1 MVARWTGIPVTSIK
15 EDEQQKLL
23 RIEEE
28 LHRRVISQDKAITA
42 LARAIRRSRAGLKAP
57 GRPVGCFLFLGPTG
71 VGKTEVARRL
81 AEFLFGSEKSLIRFD
96 MSEYMEKHSVSK
108 LIGAPPG
115 YVGYE
120 EGGQLTERVRRTP
133 YSVILLDEIEKAH
146 PDVYN
151 ILLQVFEDGQ
161 LTDGLGNTVDFRNTI
176 IIMTS
181 NIGARQLQKQSAT
194 RFPVGTDE
202 FAAAK
207 SQDDMVMTEVK
218 RVFNPEFLNR
228 LDEVILFNSLT
239 DDDLLRIIDLLV
251 GQINETLIHR
261 QVQIALT
268 PEARQWILEKTCGD
282 RNYGARPLRRAL
294 QKYVEDPLSE
304 ALIQGGLQR
313 PATLEIYLS
322 ADGLLFR
329 PVVEATPVAH

>member
-1 MVARWTGIPVTSIK
+1 
-15 EDEQQKLL
+15 
-23 RIEEE
+23 
-28 LHRRVISQDKAITA
+28 
-42 LARAIRRSRAGLKAP
+42 GLKAP

-81 AEFLFGSEKSLIRFD
+81 AEFLFGTEKSLVRFD

-133 YSVILLDEIEKAH
+133 YSIILLDEIEKAH

-176 IIMTS
+176 LILTS
-181 NIGARQLQKQSAT
+181 NIGARALQKQAT
-194 RFPVGTDE
+194 LGFQSSVGDTH
-202 FAAAK
+202 AK
-207 SQDDMVMTEVK
+207 SLDDIVMTEVK

-228 LDEVILFNSLT
+228 LDEVILFNALT
-239 DDDLLRIIDLLV
+239 DDDLSRIIDLLV
-251 GQINETLIHR
+251 GQINDTLIHR
-261 QVQIALT
+261 QVQIQMT
-268 PEARQWILEKTCGD
+268 PEARQWILEKTCTD

-313 PATLEIYLS
+313 PAIIEIYLTT
-322 ADGLLFR
+322 DGLGLR

>member
-1 MVARWTGIPVTSIK
+1 
-15 EDEQQKLL
+15 
-23 RIEEE
+23 
-28 LHRRVISQDKAITA
+28 
-42 LARAIRRSRAGLKAP
+42 
-57 GRPVGCFLFLGPTG
+57 
-71 VGKTEVARRL
+71 
-81 AEFLFGSEKSLIRFD
+81 
-96 MSEYMEKHSVSK
+96 
-108 LIGAPPG
+108 
-115 YVGYE
+115 
-120 EGGQLTERVRRTP
+120 
-133 YSVILLDEIEKAH
+133 
-146 PDVYN
+146 
-151 ILLQVFEDGQ
+151 
-161 LTDGLGNTVDFRNTI
+161 
-176 IIMTS
+176 
-181 NIGARQLQKQSAT
+181 
-194 RFPVGTDE
+194 
-202 FAAAK
+202 
-207 SQDDMVMTEVK
+207 MVMTEVK